1 MSDVNDLPAGGG
13 NTASGGTNTQA
24 PTYKPWTAQV
34 RKDLLGPEL
43 ADKDLNDFVSSY
55 KSLAQEKAEYEA
67 KLKDAIFPPREGAT
81 EAEIQAYKKRLGVP
95 ETADGYDIKGENVPA
110 DKLASLK
117 EFALKNNFTR
127 AQTAA
132 LFESEM
138 AKQKAEAVQ
147 AQKEREANIK
157 ATEDYLLNEY
167 GPEEAKTKLDHALR
181 VIDKIGG
188 QALKDELNRTGIGNN
203 PELVKFMIR
212 IAEPYNED
220 GVATGG
226 AGGREQGPDFKK
238 IYPSMNK

>member
-13 NTASGGTNTQA
+13 NTAATATPA
-24 PTYKPWTAQV
+24 PSYKPWTAQV

-81 EAEIQAYKKRLGVP
+81 EAEKLAYRKKLGVP
-95 ETADGYDIKGENVPA
+95 ESADGYDIKGENVPA
-110 DKLASLK
+110 DKLAALK
-117 EFALKNNFTR
+117 AFALKNNFTR

-138 AKQKAEAVQ
+138 AQVKAEETQKA
-147 AQKEREANIK
+147 KEREANIK
-157 ATEDYLLNEY
+157 ATEDYLLNEF
-167 GPEEAKTKLDHALR
+167 GPEEAKSKLDHALR

-226 AGGREQGPDFKK
+226 AGAREQGPDFKK
-238 IYPSMNK
+238 LYPSMNKDK

>member
-13 NTASGGTNTQA
+13 NTAATATPA
-24 PTYKPWTAQV
+24 PSYKPWTAQV

-81 EAEIQAYKKRLGVP
+81 EAEIKAYNKRLGVP
-95 ETADGYDIKGENVPA
+95 DSADGYDIKSEEVPA
-110 DKLASLK
+110 DRIAQLK
-117 EFALKNNFTR
+117 EFALKNKFTR

-138 AKQKAEAVQ
+138 AQMKAENAQ
-147 AQKEREANIK
+147 KQKEREANIK
-157 ATEDYLLNEY
+157 ATEDFLLNEY
-167 GPEEAKTKLDHALR
+167 GPEGAKTKLDHALR

-203 PELVKFMIR
+203 PELVKFMIK
-212 IAEPYNED
+212 ISEPYNED
-220 GVATGG
+220 GIATGG
-226 AGGREQGPDFKK
+226 MGSHDEGPNFKK